1 MIPATTAKVVARSR
15 PSSPSTWIV
24 WRNPIPALVSED
36 VQPASVRI
44 RYETKN
50 GATMR
55 SRKKFRHA
63 PARNAIQ

>member
-1 MIPATTAKVVARSR
+1 VDRLQEADNR
-15 PSSPSTWIV
+15 PSSARMFSH
-24 WRNPIPALVSED
+24 
-36 VQPASVRI
+36 ASVRM

-55 SRKKFRHA
+55 SRKRFRQR